1 MHLNRQNTIIA
12 ILLAV
17 IIVES
22 AYITM
27 LGVAPKTSSTF
38 HLNYGSA
45 ERLVVNYSLFNAA
58 IANDT
63 QYNFTQPLKS
73 SWLLVVYNNL
83 QFSKTNETQT
93 EAQVAIAPIGP
104 TEALSIPTLII
115 QERADGLLRIEYY
128 AQNWPNTYGLVLYNS
143 TRSDLF
149 GTSSN
154 ISLLFI
160 DYGPASPINPELA
173 PKTNG
178 NLSIFAGNIMLV
190 ANYPIAWASLDSA
203 YFYGL
208 TGSHFTSGN
217 LTVEA
222 RPVQNTS

>member
-1 MHLNRQNTIIA
+1 MNRQNAVIVVL
-12 ILLAV
+12 ILV

-22 AYITM
+22 AYIAMFTV
-27 LGVAPKTSSTF
+27 LPRATPAYSRVTFGSSQILVA
-38 HLNYGSA
+38 
-45 ERLVVNYSLFNAA
+45 NYSLFDTA

-63 QYNFTQPLKS
+63 QLNFTQSLKG
-73 SWLLVVYNNL
+73 SWKLSVYNDL

-115 QERADGLLRIEYY
+115 QERADGLLRIEYF

-143 TRSDLF
+143 SRSDLF
-149 GTSSN
+149 GTNSN

-160 DYGPASPINPELA
+160 KNGPASPINPELA
-173 PKTNG
+173 PRSNG
-178 NLSIFAGNIMLV
+178 NLSIFAGTTMLV

-208 TGSHFTSGN
+208 RGSHFTSGN
-217 LTVEA
+217 LTVEV
-222 RPVQNTS
+222 RSVQNTS